1 MESTPRILL
10 VDDEPG
16 MLASTKALLEAVDYD
31 VVIAHGGKA
40 AIAMLEIEDFDMV
53 LLDMNMPEVN
63 GHQVM
68 EFINDKLIKVAVV
81 VLSGEVDFDSIT
93 RAFQLGAFDYIKKP
107 YEFDELQHTLRN
119 ALRKQELEK
128 SLFSLRKQLERSE
141 RLHRFMI
148 ESSPDIIF
156 IVDKNGN
163 FAFVND
169 RAEELLNYKKDEL
182 ISAHFATI
190 VEPDYVERATHC
202 FHERRTG
209 PRATKD
215 VEIWLMCKPG
225 SRPGWTRNMIA
236 IELNSL
242 GVYENEIRND
252 KGEVQSGDFS
262 GTYVV
267 GRDITERLASEKL
280 IHFQAYHDLLTGL
293 PNRALF
299 HDRLSNTISNARREN
314 DRLSVLFLDLDRFKV
329 VNDTLGHSVGDEL
342 LKQVANRLRSCLREG
357 DTVARL
363 GGDEFI
369 VLLPNI
375 NSDDIARLVAK
386 KLVDAIKQPF
396 FVDGNELFLTGSI
409 GISMFPENGETADLL
424 IKNADTAMYYTK
436 EQGKNSFNCY
446 NRDMSIK
453 HSRMLN
459 MEAEIRKGIKEE
471 QFEVFYQPQVSSIDG
486 GVTGVEALLRWN
498 HPEKGLLSPIF
509 FMTVAEE
516 TGIIV
521 ELGHWILNKA
531 IAEVKQWLD
540 SGLPLDR
547 LAINFSS
554 KQIEQDDF
562 VDNIVNALKK
572 HDFPG
577 EKLEIEITESML
589 MTNIE
594 QTVDKLNEL
603 HRVGVHVAIDDFG
616 TGYSSL
622 SLLQKLPIHRLKIDR
637 SFIHDMEENA
647 DQSIIEAIAHMA
659 RGLKLE
665 MVAEGVEEEFQLR
678 YLQELNC
685 PVIQG
690 FYYSQ
695 AVPCEEARQ
704 LIKDGASIIGSKPLQ
719 NNESHKSSFAGKNKL
734 KATAG

>member
-486 GVTGVEALLRWN
+486 GITGVEALLR
-498 HPEKGLLSPIF
+498 
-509 FMTVAEE
+509 
-516 TGIIV
+516 
-521 ELGHWILNKA
+521 
-531 IAEVKQWLD
+531 
-540 SGLPLDR
+540 
-547 LAINFSS
+547 
-554 KQIEQDDF
+554 
-562 VDNIVNALKK
+562 
-572 HDFPG
+572 
-577 EKLEIEITESML
+577 
-589 MTNIE
+589 
-594 QTVDKLNEL
+594 
-603 HRVGVHVAIDDFG
+603 
-616 TGYSSL
+616 
-622 SLLQKLPIHRLKIDR
+622 
-637 SFIHDMEENA
+637 
-647 DQSIIEAIAHMA
+647 
-659 RGLKLE
+659 
-665 MVAEGVEEEFQLR
+665 
-678 YLQELNC
+678 
-685 PVIQG
+685 
-690 FYYSQ
+690 
-695 AVPCEEARQ
+695 
-704 LIKDGASIIGSKPLQ
+704 
-719 NNESHKSSFAGKNKL
+719 
-734 KATAG
+734 

>member
-314 DRLSVLFLDLDRFKV
+314 DRLSVLFLDLDGFKV

-386 KLVDAIKQPF
+386 KLEDAIKQPF

-486 GVTGVEALLRWN
+486 GITGVEALLRWN

>member
-1 MESTPRILL
+1 MERVSRILL

-16 MLASTKALLEAVDYD
+16 ILATTKALLEAVNYE
-31 VVIAHGGKA
+31 VVTALDGKA
-40 AIAMLEIEDFDMV
+40 AISMLEKEDFDLI
-53 LLDMNMPEVN
+53 LLDINLPEVS

-81 VLSGEVDFDSIT
+81 VLSGEVDFHSIT

-107 YEFDELQHTLRN
+107 YEFDELQHTLVN

-128 SLFSLRKQLERSE
+128 SLFSLRKKLERSE

-182 ISAHFATI
+182 IGAHFATI
-190 VEPDYVERATHC
+190 VDPDYVEKATHC

-215 VEIWLMCKPG
+215 AEIWLMCKPG

-236 IELNSL
+236 IEMNSL

-267 GRDITERLASEKL
+267 ARDITERLAAEKL

-299 HDRLSNTISNARREN
+299 HDRLSNTISNARRKN

-369 VLLPNI
+369 ILLPNI
-375 NSDDIARLVAK
+375 NSDDIARLVGK
-386 KLVDAIKQPF
+386 KLVDTIKQAF
-396 FVDGNELFLTGSI
+396 FVDGNELFLTASI
-409 GISMFPENGETADLL
+409 GISMFPEDGETADQL

-436 EQGKNSFNCY
+436 EQGKNTFNCY
-446 NRDMSIK
+446 NNDMSIK

-471 QFEVFYQPQVSSIDG
+471 QFEVFYQPQVSSLDG
-486 GVTGVEALLRWN
+486 SITGVEALLRWN
-498 HPEKGLLSPIF
+498 HPEKGLLSPVF

-521 ELGHWILNKA
+521 ELGQWILNKA
-531 IAEVKQWLD
+531 ISEVKEWLD
-540 SGLPLDR
+540 SGLPVGR

-554 KQIEQDDF
+554 KQIQQNDF
-562 VDNIVNALKK
+562 VDNIINALKK
-572 HDFPG
+572 HDFSG
-577 EKLEIEITESML
+577 NKLEIEITESML
-589 MTNIE
+589 MNNIE
-594 QTVDKLNEL
+594 QTVEKLNEL

-622 SLLQKLPIHRLKIDR
+622 SLLQKLPIQRLKIDR

-659 RGLKLE
+659 KGLKLE
-665 MVAEGVEEEFQLR
+665 LVAEGVEQEFQLR
-678 YLQELNC
+678 YLQNLDC

-695 AVPCEEARQ
+695 AVPGEEARQ
-704 LIKDGASIIGSKPLQ
+704 LVVDGASISGSEPLQ
-719 NNESHKSSFAGKNKL
+719 KSESHKQSPAGKNKF
-734 KATAG
+734 KVSAG

>member
-10 VDDEPG
+10 VDDEPA
-16 MLASTKALLEAVDYD
+16 MLASTRALLEAVNYE
-31 VVIAHGGKA
+31 VVIAQGGKA
-40 AIAMLEIEDFDMV
+40 AITMLEQEGFDLV
-53 LLDMNMPEVN
+53 LLDMNMPDVG

-182 ISAHFATI
+182 IGAHFATI

-369 VLLPNI
+369 ILLPNI
-375 NSDDIARLVAK
+375 NSDDIARLVGK

-396 FVDGNELFLTGSI
+396 IVDGNELFLTGSI
-409 GISMFPENGETADLL
+409 GISMFPDNGETADLL

-471 QFEVFYQPQVSSIDG
+471 QFEVFYQPQVSSMDG
-486 GVTGVEALLRWN
+486 SITGVEALLRWN

-531 IAEVKQWLD
+531 ISEVKEWLD
-540 SGLPLDR
+540 AGLPLNR

-562 VDNIVNALKK
+562 VDSIVSALKK
-572 HDFPG
+572 YNFSG

-589 MTNIE
+589 MNNIE

-637 SFIHDMEENA
+637 SFIHDIEENA

-665 MVAEGVEEEFQLR
+665 MVAEGVEQEFQLR

-695 AVPCEEARQ
+695 AIPGEEARQ
-704 LIKDGASIIGSKPLQ
+704 LIKDGSSLIGSEPLQ
-719 NNESHKSSFAGKNKL
+719 HIDSRESSMDYKTS
-734 KATAG
+734 